1 MRRRWMFFLVV
12 LLVFSL
18 AVGMSGCGPE
28 ADPAPDPDPDVAVE
42 PDPEPDPGPLFIVI
56 ATGSPGGTY
65 FPLGAG
71 IARAISMRVEGVIA
85 QSESTAASVANSRFV
100 GGKESEMGMAMANVA
115 FSAYVGEGPFEGE
128 KQDIVALFSM
138 YPAVQH
144 LFVCA
149 DSDIYSIADLVGKDI
164 SVGAPGS
171 GNEVTAEIILKAA
184 GIWEDVTAKN
194 YSQPEAADAFR
205 DGLVDAVFF
214 NFAFPGAVVEE
225 IRVARDIRF
234 IPLEEDLL
242 NKIIAD
248 YPYFTKG
255 VLPAGVYG
263 LEEDVSA
270 LTVGNL
276 MLVHRDMDDDL
287 AYSLVAA
294 IFNEDSLRELAG
306 IHPIAEVM
314 SKEIA
319 VEVPITLHPGAARFF
334 REN

>member
-1 MRRRWMFFLVV
+1 MKRTWMFFLVV
-12 LLVFSL
+12 MLVLSL
-18 AVGMSGCGPE
+18 AVGMGGCGPAAE
-28 ADPAPDPDPDVAVE
+28 PEPDPDPDPVVE
-42 PDPEPDPGPLFIVI
+42 PDPDPEPLFIVI
-56 ATGSPGGTY
+56 ATGGPGGTY

-71 IARAISMRVEGVIA
+71 IARAISNRVEGVFA
-85 QSESTAASVANSRFV
+85 QSESTGASVENSRLV

-115 FSAYVGEGPFEGE
+115 FNAYAGEGPFEGE

-144 LFVCA
+144 LFVSA
-149 DSDIYSIADLVGKDI
+149 DSDIYSIDDLAGKTI

-171 GNEVTAEIILKAA
+171 GNEVTAGIILRAA
-184 GIWEDVTAKN
+184 GLWGEVDAVN

-205 DGLVDAVFF
+205 DGHVDAVFY
-214 NFAFPGAVVEE
+214 NFAFPGAVVTELQ
-225 IRVARDIRF
+225 VARDIRF
-234 IPLEEDLL
+234 IPLEADLL
-242 NKIIAD
+242 DKIIAD

-287 AYSLVAA
+287 AYSLVEA
-294 IFNEDSLRELAG
+294 IFNEESLKELAG
-306 IHPIAEVM
+306 IHPIAKVM
-314 SKEIA
+314 NKEIA
-319 VEVPITLHPGAARFF
+319 ANAPIPLHPGAARFF
-334 REN
+334 RDN